1 VLLPLPV
8 EDWLGD
14 ADGLGDCVSLRDRLW
29 VGDCDC
35 VSLGEVD
42 WLLDKD
48 ADGVEDAL
56 GDADCVVDCD
66 GVGEPDLD

>member
-1 VLLPLPV
+1 M
-8 EDWLGD
+8 
-14 ADGLGDCVSLRDRLW
+14 
-29 VGDCDC
+29 GDCDC

-42 WLLDKD
+42 WLLVKD

-66 GVGEPDLD
+66 DVGEPDLD